1 MFQSL
6 SFKNRAFETTWLVFL
21 ILYCISVFV
30 SKSGISIFGSLLIL
44 MSLFV
49 LDWKEVAKSRKE
61 LLVFVALY
69 PLAIFLGL
77 FSMGHAFA
85 AKKVATSWPW
95 VLLALPALVVFS
107 RKRDQRVA
115 VISGCFG
122 LAVACVTALTKFFVD
137 YDGVFTSK
145 IRIAAFWDVLR
156 WGSFLSISVIGLL
169 SLLIYFSDKNS
180 KRSTMAILS
189 LFLISSVCLGLAN
202 ARAAWVA
209 TSIGC
214 LVLLVLYPRV
224 IKFVSIFGAI
234 AVILVS
240 ANQGIRE
247 RVYSIVSIEK
257 SEDGKV
263 TSKDKS
269 NEGRLHMWQVGVE
282 FFWLQPW
289 FGTGFENSEKPLR
302 DFMAS
307 KPGYVEKYVTS
318 EFSYRDQ
325 HSSYL
330 TSFVQFGALFSLS
343 FWMIIAYFVFCH
355 LRDWWHDRNLW
366 SGSIVA
372 ISIAHLIMFVFYS
385 SVLSYEMT
393 LFFPFL
399 PLLIKGL
406 DSTKNVKMEIIRA
419 T

>member
-21 ILYCISVFV
+21 VLYCISVFV

-49 LDWKEVAKSRKE
+49 LDWKEVVKSRKE
-61 LLVFVALY
+61 LLVFVSLY
-69 PLAIFLGL
+69 PLAIFLGF
-77 FSMGHAFA
+77 FSMGHAVA
-85 AKKVATSWPW
+85 AQKVATSWPW
-95 VLLALPALVVFS
+95 VLLALPALVVFY
-107 RKRDQRVA
+107 RKRDQKVA
-115 VISGCFG
+115 IIAGCVG

-145 IRIAAFWDVLR
+145 IRINAFWDVLR

-169 SLLIYFSDKNS
+169 SLLIYFSDRKN
-180 KRSTMAILS
+180 KRSSSVILS
-189 LFLISSVCLGLAN
+189 LFLLSSVCLGLAN
-202 ARAAWVA
+202 ARAAWLA

-214 LVLLVLYPRV
+214 LVLLILYPRV
-224 IKFVSIFGAI
+224 IKFVAVFGVI
-234 AVILVS
+234 AALLVS
-240 ANQGIRE
+240 LNQGIRE

-257 SEDGKV
+257 SEDGKM

-269 NEGRLHMWQVGVE
+269 NEGRLHMWQVGAE

-289 FGTGFENSEKPLR
+289 FGTGFENSEKLLR
-302 DFMAS
+302 EFVQS

-330 TSFVQFGALFSLS
+330 TSFIQFGAIFSLI
-343 FWMIIAYFVFCH
+343 FWVVIGYLVYCH
-355 LRDWWHDRNLW
+355 LRDWWKNRNLW

-372 ISIAHLIMFVFYS
+372 ISIAHLTMFVFYS

-399 PLLIKGL
+399 PLLAKNFV
-406 DSTKNVKMEIIRA
+406 STRNVKME
-419 T
+419 TVSDT